1 MSTSRRKLIQ
11 NTVAVNIGCSCR
23 RRTDLSTIF
32 WPKPKSKL
40 FTKSHPKSDLY
51 NNSSSSS
58 LEQASGA
65 SLDDSTITFSPT
77 FDTTTTPQSSEA
89 EDDSIFT
96 TTATTRPPI
105 KGFKRFD
112 RIGGSVAVVKD
123 SCDPYHDFRHSMLQM
138 ILEKEIYSREDLR
151 KLLNCFLSLN
161 SPYHHEII
169 VQAFTEIWNGVFSTD
184 QKHWPLKHCVKGK
197 PREFLM

>member
-32 WPKPKSKL
+32 WPRPKSKL
-40 FTKSHPKSDLY
+40 FTKSHHPKSDLY

-65 SLDDSTITFSPT
+65 SLDDSTNITLSPT
-77 FDTTTTPQSSEA
+77 FDATTTPQSSEA
-89 EDDSIFT
+89 EYDPIFT
-96 TTATTRPPI
+96 TKTPI
-105 KGFKRFD
+105 KGFKGFD

-151 KLLNCFLSLN
+151 ELLNCFLSLN

-184 QKHWPLKHCVKGK
+184 QKHWPLKHFVKGK
-197 PREFLM
+197 SREFLI